1 MKKKPKSPCYLKQ
14 IINTHMQQ
22 IMHLSFDQ
30 NIVAHSEYQLE
41 AVASK
46 IKEKNLE
53 EGRKTAS

>member
-1 MKKKPKSPCYLKQ
+1 
-14 IINTHMQQ
+14 MQQ